1 MGMSAAQCLASRVFT
16 AQRFFSL
23 VPAPFALVPR
33 VLALYGARMRT
44 TVPCGFFVVR
54 RQDAVFGWA
63 LYHENPQDLP
73 FVRFDVRLLVR
84 SSVRPC
90 CFAAMPHALESSS
103 VTLLFVVHYSSSF
116 MRRVQPTQ
124 RIHQTT
130 FSCSSPRLLFIA
142 QTHIA
147 SLMQSDWQ
155 ILFFEHAESAWF

>member
-1 MGMSAAQCLASRVFT
+1 MLFSDGRCITKTPRIFRLFGSARGLA
-16 AQRFFSL
+16 
-23 VPAPFALVPR
+23 
-33 VLALYGARMRT
+33 
-44 TVPCGFFVVR
+44 
-54 RQDAVFGWA
+54 
-63 LYHENPQDLP
+63 
-73 FVRFDVRLLVR
+73 VRFDVRLLVR

-103 VTLLFVVHYSSSF
+103 VSSLFVVHYSSSF

-147 SLMQSDWQ
+147 FLMQYDWQ
-155 ILFFEHAESAWF
+155 ISLFEHAESAWF